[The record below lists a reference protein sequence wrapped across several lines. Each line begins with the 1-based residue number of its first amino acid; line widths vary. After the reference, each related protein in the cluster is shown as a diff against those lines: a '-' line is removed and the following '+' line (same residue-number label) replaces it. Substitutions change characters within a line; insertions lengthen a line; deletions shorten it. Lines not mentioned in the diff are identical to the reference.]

1 MVVGQFDNFPSVHPE
16 SVSLFLKQVAIGI
29 VELVA
34 MPVPFVN
41 HLLLIG
47 LKAKVLG

>member
-1 MVVGQFDNFPSVHPE
+1 MKMGGQFDTTKRPSGEVP
-16 SVSLFLKQVAIGI
+16 VSPFLKQVAIGI

-41 HLLLIG
+41 HLLLIQ
-47 LKAKVLG
+47 LKS